1 MRPSLLSP
9 DLSASPQLSLAD
21 VAKAKTAGFR
31 SILSNRPDGEAPDQP
46 PFAAIAREAANLGLE
61 SRYVAIVSGKM
72 TDEDVAAFKAAVAE
86 LPKPILAYCGSGRRV
101 TLAAQAAGL
110 TAAST
115 APEAASPAQ
124 RPAESHDIVIVGG
137 GAGGIAVAAS
147 MLARVPDLDIAII
160 EPADNHFY
168 QPGWTLVGAGVFT
181 PEQTRRTMKSVMPTG
196 VKWIK
201 DAIATFDPNAK
212 RVALASGAIL
222 SYRKLVVAPGLKL
235 DWSAVEGLTETLGSN
250 GVTSNYRFDLAPY
263 TSRLAQGLRSGKA
276 LFTQPPMPIKCAGA
290 PQKAMYLSC
299 DAWRSRGVLKAIN
312 VEFLNAGGVLFGAAD
327 YVPALMNYV
336 KTYGITLTFSHNL
349 IKVDGPSKT
358 AWFKRTGKDGDSEI
372 VERKFDML
380 HVVPPHCAPDF
391 IRSSPLAGQAGWVEV
406 DQETLRHKR
415 YPDIYSL
422 GDAMSAPN
430 AKTAAAIRKQA
441 PIVAENLLS
450 DLGRIKMDSPA
461 VYDGYGACP
470 LTVER
475 GKIVLAE
482 FGYGGKRI
490 PTLPHWLID
499 DLKPSWLAWRLKKD
513 LLPVIYW
520 DGMLKGREWLVKP
533 SHKRAAETA
542 S

>member
-9 DLSASPQLSLAD
+9 DLSASAQLSLAD
-21 VAKAKTAGFR
+21 VAEAKAAGFR
-31 SILSNRPDGEAPDQP
+31 SILCDRPDGETADQAL
-46 PFAAIAREAANLGLE
+46 FAAIAGEAARLGLE
-61 SRYVAIVSGKM
+61 SRYVPIVSGQM
-72 TDEDVAAFKAAVAE
+72 TGGDVAAFRAAVAE
-86 LPKPILAYCGSGRRV
+86 LPKPILAYCGSGKRV

-110 TAAST
+110 TAGAQ
-115 APEAASPAQ
+115 AAAGASPVKRQ
-124 RPAESHDIVIVGG
+124 AESHDVVIVGG
-137 GAGGIAVAAS
+137 GAGGIAVASS
-147 MLARVPDLDIAII
+147 MLARISDLDIAIV
-160 EPADNHFY
+160 EPADHHFY

-181 PEQTRRTMKSVMPTG
+181 PEQTRRTMKSVMPAG

-201 DAIATFDPNAK
+201 DAIATFDPDAK
-212 RVALASGAIL
+212 QVVLASGAVL
-222 SYRKLVVAPGLKL
+222 SYRKLVVAPGIKL
-235 DWSAVEGLTETLGSN
+235 DWAAVEGLVETLGSN
-250 GVTSNYRFDLAPY
+250 DVTSNYRFDLAPY
-263 TSRLAQGLRSGKA
+263 TSRLVERLRSGKA

-299 DAWRSRGVLKAIN
+299 DAWRGRGLLKAIN
-312 VEFLNAGGVLFGAAD
+312 VEFLNAGAALFAVAD
-327 YVPALMNYV
+327 YVPPLMNYV
-336 KTYGITLTFSHNL
+336 KTYGITLSFSHNL
-349 IKVDGPSKT
+349 VKVDGPSKT
-358 AWFKRTGKDGDSEI
+358 AWFKRTGKNGDSEI

-380 HVVPPHCAPDF
+380 HVVPPQCAPDF

-430 AKTAAAIRKQA
+430 AKTAAAVRKQA

-450 DLGRIKMDSPA
+450 DLGRIKMDAPA
-461 VYDGYGACP
+461 IYDGYGACP

-475 GKIVLAE
+475 GKIVMAE

-499 DLKPSWLAWRLKKD
+499 DLEPSWLAWRLKKD
-513 LLPVIYW
+513 LLPIIYW

-533 SHKRAAETA
+533 SHKRAA
-542 S
+542 

>member
-21 VAKAKTAGFR
+21 VAEAKVAGFQ
-31 SILSNRPDGEAPDQP
+31 SILCDRPDGEAADQP
-46 PFAAIAREAANLGLE
+46 LFAEIAEEAARVGLE
-61 SRYVAIVSGKM
+61 SSYVPIASGQM
-72 TDEDVAAFKAAVAE
+72 TDGDVAAFRAAVAK
-86 LPKPILAYCGSGRRV
+86 LPKPILAYCGSGKRV

-110 TAAST
+110 TTGAKVVT
-115 APEAASPAQ
+115 GASPVKWQ
-124 RPAESHDIVIVGG
+124 AESHDVVIVGG

-147 MLARVPDLDIAII
+147 MLARVPDLDIALV

-181 PEQTRRTMKSVMPTG
+181 PEQTRRTMKSLMPRR

-201 DAIATFDPNAK
+201 DAVATFDPDSK
-212 RVALASGAIL
+212 RVALANGAVL

-235 DWSAVEGLTETLGSN
+235 DWGAVEGLIETLGSN

-263 TSRLAQGLRSGKA
+263 TSRLVDGLRSGKA

-299 DAWRSRGVLKAIN
+299 DVWRSRGVLKSIN
-312 VEFLNAGGVLFGAAD
+312 IEFLNAGAALFGVAD
-327 YVPALMNYV
+327 YVPPLMNYV
-336 KTYGITLTFSHNL
+336 KSYGIKLSFSHNL

-358 AWFKRTGKDGDSEI
+358 AWFKRISKEGDSEI

-380 HVVPPHCAPDF
+380 HVVPPQCAPDF
-391 IRSSPLAGQAGWVEV
+391 IRSSPLAGQTGWVEV
-406 DQETLRHKR
+406 DQETLCHKR

-422 GDAMSAPN
+422 GDAMSTPN
-430 AKTAAAIRKQA
+430 SKTAAAVRKQA

-450 DLGRIKMDSPA
+450 DLGCIKMDAPA

-499 DLKPSWLAWRLKKD
+499 DLKPSWLAWRMKKD
-513 LLPVIYW
+513 LLPLIYW

-533 SHKRAAETA
+533 SHKRA

>member
-21 VAKAKTAGFR
+21 VAEVKAAGFR
-31 SILSNRPDGEAPDQP
+31 SILCDRPDGEAADQP
-46 PFAAIAREAANLGLE
+46 LFAAIAGEAARLGLE
-61 SRYVAIVSGKM
+61 SRYVPIVSGKM
-72 TDEDVAAFKAAVAE
+72 TGGDVAAFGAAVAE
-86 LPKPILAYCGSGRRV
+86 LPKPILAYCGSGKRV
-101 TLAAQAAGL
+101 TLAAQAVGLSAGA
-110 TAAST
+110 TVAA
-115 APEAASPAQ
+115 AVSPAKLQ
-124 RPAESHDIVIVGG
+124 AERHDIIIVGG

-147 MLARVPDLDIAII
+147 MLARIPDLDIAIV

-181 PEQTRRTMKSVMPTG
+181 PEQTRRTTKSVMPTR

-201 DAIATFDPNAK
+201 DSVATFDPDSK
-212 RVALASGAIL
+212 RVALANGAVL

-235 DWSAVEGLTETLGSN
+235 DWGAVEGLVETLGSN

-263 TSRLAQGLRSGKA
+263 TSRLVDGLRSGKA

-299 DAWRSRGVLKAIN
+299 DAWRSRGVLKAID
-312 VEFLNAGGVLFGAAD
+312 VEFLNAGAALFGVAD
-327 YVPALMNYV
+327 YVPPLMNYV
-336 KTYGITLTFSHNL
+336 KSYGITLSFSHNL

-358 AWFKRTGKDGDSEI
+358 AWFKRIGKEGDSEI

-380 HVVPPHCAPDF
+380 HVVPPQCAPDF
-391 IRSSPLAGQAGWVEV
+391 IRSSPLAEQTGWVEV
-406 DQETLRHKR
+406 DQGTLQHKR

-450 DLGRIKMDSPA
+450 DLGRIKMDAPA

-475 GKIVLAE
+475 GKIVMAE

-499 DLKPSWLAWRLKKD
+499 DLEPSWLAWRLKKD
-513 LLPVIYW
+513 LLPLIYW

-533 SHKRAAETA
+533 SHKRAT
-542 S
+542 

>member
-9 DLSASPQLSLAD
+9 DLSASAQLFLAD
-21 VAKAKTAGFR
+21 VAEAKAAGFR
-31 SILSNRPDGEAPDQP
+31 SILCDRPDGEAADQAL
-46 PFAAIAREAANLGLE
+46 FAAIAGEAARLGLE
-61 SRYVAIVSGKM
+61 SRYVPIVSGKM
-72 TDEDVAAFKAAVAE
+72 TDGDVAAFRAAVSE
-86 LPKPILAYCGSGRRV
+86 LPKPILAYCGSGKRV
-101 TLAAQAAGL
+101 TLAAAAAL
-110 TAAST
+110 
-115 APEAASPAQ
+115 SPARQ
-124 RPAESHDIVIVGG
+124 QAESHDIVIVGG
-137 GAGGIAVAAS
+137 GAGGIAGASS
-147 MLARVPDLDIAII
+147 MLARIPDLDIAIV

-181 PEQTRRTMKSVMPTG
+181 PEQTRRTMKSVMPAG

-201 DAIATFDPNAK
+201 DAVATFDPDAR
-212 RVALASGAIL
+212 RVVLASGAVL
-222 SYRKLVVAPGLKL
+222 SYRKLVVAPGLKI
-235 DWSAVEGLTETLGSN
+235 DWAAVEGLVETLGSN

-263 TSRLAQGLRSGKA
+263 TSRLVERLRSGKA

-299 DAWRSRGVLKAIN
+299 DAWRGRGLLKAIN
-312 VEFLNAGGVLFGAAD
+312 VEFLNAGTALFGAAD
-327 YVPALMNYV
+327 YVPPLMNYV
-336 KTYGITLTFSHNL
+336 KTYGITLSFSHNL
-349 IKVDGPSKT
+349 VKVDGPSKT
-358 AWFKRTGKDGDSEI
+358 AWFKRTGKNGDSEI

-380 HVVPPHCAPDF
+380 HVVPPQCAPDF

-430 AKTAAAIRKQA
+430 AKTAAAVRKQA

-450 DLGRIKMDSPA
+450 DLGRIRMDAPA

-475 GKIVLAE
+475 GKIVMAE

-513 LLPVIYW
+513 LLPIIYW

-533 SHKRAAETA
+533 SHKRAA
-542 S
+542 